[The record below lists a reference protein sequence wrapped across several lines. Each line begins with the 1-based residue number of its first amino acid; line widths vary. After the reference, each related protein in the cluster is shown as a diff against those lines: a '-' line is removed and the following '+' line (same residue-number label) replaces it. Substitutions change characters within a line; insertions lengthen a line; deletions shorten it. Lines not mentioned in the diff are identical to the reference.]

1 MIGSKPIEN
10 GDNSF
15 SRAILWNPRPF
26 FRLRAGTVQAF
37 GWPRPYAFPYFPS
50 FDAVGKCTIVAND
63 SHSY

>member
-26 FRLRAGTVQAF
+26 FACVLGPFRRSVVRDTV
-37 GWPRPYAFPYFPS
+37 PISPSLS
-50 FDAVGKCTIVAND
+50 FDAVGKV
-63 SHSY
+63 